1 MKKILKASLIFV
13 FALAVFGL
21 WLIALFHISS
31 LWRGDSDNAYL
42 VIAGNAIAKGNYILR
57 GYYLSQLDPFY
68 PIDMFVN
75 AAFVKLL
82 GFRPLV
88 MHAVP
93 VFLYAVFILIACFY
107 IPREKDEVNGN
118 AGLIFKTGLFLFIIF
133 LVFPSRGLAFW
144 ALQEGMHLSAVIVSL
159 LVFLLINKFLKTAS
173 RLSYLF
179 LTVAFIVLTA
189 GFAND
194 NVNVVICGVPLIVLS
209 IVFIAKEVIGKD
221 GNYNNIGKYLLIV
234 LSVITAYLL
243 KELIFLAIKADGG
256 FVTVPSRLSIAFVR
270 LKFFVK
276 NFYFY
281 INGML
286 NLLGIKVFGKNLF
299 SLKTVIEI
307 FKITGF
313 IIFIYGIKT
322 TVKKV
327 KEFKDDDFLDILLLG
342 GMLFMSLGFL
352 MSQIPVNKASS
363 RYLMPVA
370 VFGFILIIRN
380 FGYVINGF
388 MKNKTLDIIK
398 KDGVKVKN
406 FKPVFL
412 EISAAF
418 VFMIYAGSF
427 TLNSLAVIP
436 KSPVKPLGKW
446 LIRHNLTYGYGT
458 YWDSSIITLKTKGK
472 VKVRQLISG
481 GNGIVPYRWLC
492 NKKWYKEKGFFVI
505 YTEHF
510 IWFDRQAIIKVF
522 GKPSKVYIEDFQGTL
537 GKPYGRSSGR
547 GTLAPYVIM
556 VYKNGIMP

>member
-1 MKKILKASLIFV
+1 
-13 FALAVFGL
+13 
-21 WLIALFHISS
+21 
-31 LWRGDSDNAYL
+31 
-42 VIAGNAIAKGNYILR
+42 
-57 GYYLSQLDPFY
+57 
-68 PIDMFVN
+68 MFVN
-75 AAFVKLL
+75 AVFVKLL
-82 GFRPLV
+82 GFRPLI

-93 VFLYAVFILIACFY
+93 VFLYAVFILTAYFY

-144 ALQEGMHLSAVIVSL
+144 ALQEGTHLSAVIVSL

-179 LTVAFIVLTA
+179 LAAAFIVLTA

-194 NVNVVICGVPLIVLS
+194 NVNVVICGVPLVVLS
-209 IVFIAKEVIGKD
+209 IVFIVKEISKIEKSR
-221 GNYNNIGKYLLIV
+221 NYNYHNIRRYMFII
-234 LSVITAYLL
+234 LSVMAAYLL
-243 KELIFLAIKADGG
+243 KELIFFAIKSAGG
-256 FVTVPSRLSIAFVR
+256 FTTVPSGLAIAFIR
-270 LKFFVK
+270 LKFFPK

-281 INGML
+281 VNGML
-286 NLLGIKVFGKNLF
+286 NLLGIKVFGRYLF
-299 SLKTVIEI
+299 SLKTIIEI
-307 FKITGF
+307 FKITGL
-313 IIFIYGIKT
+313 IILIYGIKSA
-322 TVKKV
+322 VKKA
-327 KEFKDDDFLDILLLG
+327 KKLNEEYFLDLLLLG

-412 EISAAF
+412 EISVAF

>member
-118 AGLIFKTGLFLFIIF
+118 TGLIFKTGLFLFIIF

-179 LTVAFIVLTA
+179 LTVAFIVLTT

-352 MSQIPVNKASS
+352 MSQIPIHKASS
-363 RYLMPVA
+363 RYLTPVA
-370 VFGFILIIRN
+370 VFGFIIAVRN
-380 FGYVINGF
+380 FRYVINGF
-388 MKNKTLDIIK
+388 MKNKT
-398 KDGVKVKN
+398 VKPLLLK
-406 FKPVFL
+406 
-412 EISAAF
+412 ISAAF
-418 VFMIYAGSF
+418 VFTIYAASF

-436 KSPVKPLGKW
+436 KSPVRPLGKW
-446 LIRHNLTYGYGT
+446 LISHNLTYGYGS
-458 YWDSSIITLKTKGK
+458 YWDSSIITLETRNK
-472 VKVRQLISG
+472 VKVRQLIERS
-481 GNGIVPYRWLC
+481 NGIVPYRWLC
-492 NKKWYKEKGFFVI
+492 NKNWYKKKGFFVI

-510 IWFDRQAIIKVF
+510 IWFNRQSVIKAF
-522 GKPSKVYIEDFQGTL
+522 GKPSKIYIEDFQGTL
-537 GKPYGRSSGR
+537 GKAYGRSSGS